1 MLILG
6 SRARSEP
13 LDSGSTAL
21 TLPPPQPR
29 LLPTLLPDPPRGAK
43 ALGKGWSWLLPRALR
58 PRVTAQ
64 PRPHPVLSVAH
75 SDSAWAVEGHS

>member
-21 TLPPPQPR
+21 TLPPQPQ
-29 LLPTLLPDPPRGAK
+29 LLPTLLPGPPRGAK
-43 ALGKGWSWLLPRALR
+43 ALGKGWSWLLPLALR
-58 PRVTAQ
+58 PQVAAQ
-64 PRPHPVLSVAH
+64 PKPHPVLSLAH
-75 SDSAWAVEGHS
+75 SDLAWAVEGLS

>member
-21 TLPPPQPR
+21 TLPPQPG
-29 LLPTLLPDPPRGAK
+29 LLPTLLPDPPHGAK
-43 ALGKGWSWLLPRALR
+43 ALGK
-58 PRVTAQ
+58 AQ
-64 PRPHPVLSVAH
+64 VGSSPKL
-75 SDSAWAVEGHS
+75 